1 MGGLQYS
8 DRTRRKTLDVDTTS
22 PSPTHQSYTQELH
35 GYQVPHQKEDAGCR
49 PPPPPLT
56 HGVTHRSYIEN
67 VYRT

>member
-49 PPPPPLT
+49 PPPP
-56 HGVTHRSYIEN
+56 
-67 VYRT
+67 